1 MYTMHTHQK
10 SSGPHAEV
18 IRVSF
23 PLVLSMGAT
32 TVMEFTDRVFLGR
45 YSLDA
50 LAAAVPS
57 GLMAL
62 LVMSIFMGT
71 AGYVS
76 VFVAQ
81 YTGAGRL
88 DKVGRVLWQGVYFA
102 LAATVFFVACSFL
115 GDYAFALMN
124 HGPVLRELE
133 VTYFSI
139 LCIFAGF
146 QVLGAVFSGFFMGLG
161 RTRPVMVVTLLG
173 MCLNIPLDYC
183 LINGVWVFPSWGM
196 QGAAVAT
203 GLSWVVVATILGCL
217 IFASGKDC
225 DFSLFASL
233 RPHGSML
240 LRLIRFGIP
249 NGFQFFLDI
258 FAFTVFTAIVGH
270 IGVQE
275 LAATNIVLNINGI
288 AFMPL
293 IGFSLGTSTLVGQA
307 LGGGNPSWAE
317 RVTMASLQIAGMYTV
332 CVGIIYLLFPEA
344 LLGLFKPE
352 GFTQSQYAFVM
363 DTGKSLLRIV
373 LVYLGF
379 DVMTFV
385 FAGALKGAGDTAFIM
400 KVTAVAALGCMLVP
414 LSLGV
419 LWQGL
424 GIWFAWSCVLCYIV
438 FLSLCMLVRY
448 HLGRWREMLVID

>member
-1 MYTMHTHQK
+1 MYIMHTQQK
-10 SSGPHAEV
+10 RTGPHGEV

-62 LVMSIFMGT
+62 LVMSVFIGT
-71 AGYVS
+71 GGYVS

-102 LAATVFFVACSFL
+102 LAATVVFVACSFV
-115 GDYAFALMN
+115 GDHVFDLMN
-124 HGPVLRELE
+124 HSPEVKKLE
-133 VTYFSI
+133 VVYFSI
-139 LCIFAGF
+139 LCLFAGF

-161 RTRPVMVVTLLG
+161 RTRPVMLVTLFG

-183 LINGVWVFPSWGM
+183 LINGVWLFPQWGM

-203 GLSWVVVATILGCL
+203 GMSWVVVATVLGCL
-217 IFASGKDC
+217 VFSPGHGR
-225 DFSLFASL
+225 DFSLFASV
-233 RPHGSML
+233 RPDATL
-240 LRLIRFGIP
+240 FKRLVRFGFP

-293 IGFSLGTSTLVGQA
+293 VGFSLGTSILVGQA
-307 LGGGNPSWAE
+307 LGGGNPPWAE
-317 RVTMASLQIAGMYTV
+317 RVTMASMQIAAAYTV
-332 CVGIIYLLFPEA
+332 CVGIIYLIFPEA
-344 LLGLFKPE
+344 LLGLFKPV
-352 GFTQSQYAFVM
+352 GFTAGEYAYVM
-363 DTGKSLLRIV
+363 ETGKSLLYIV

-400 KVTAVAALGCMLVP
+400 KATAVAALGCMLVP
-414 LSLGV
+414 LSIGI
-419 LWQGL
+419 LWLGL
-424 GIWFAWSCVLCYIV
+424 GLWFAWSCVLCYIV

>member
-1 MYTMHTHQK
+1 M
-10 SSGPHAEV
+10 SGPRGDV
-18 IRVSF
+18 VRISL

-57 GLMAL
+57 GLMVL
-62 LVMSIFMGT
+62 LVMTMFIGT
-71 AGYVS
+71 GGYVS

-88 DKVGRVLWQGVYFA
+88 DKVGRVLWQGMYFA
-102 LAATVFFVACSFL
+102 LAATIVLLICSAGGSFVF
-115 GDYAFALMN
+115 DLMK
-124 HGPVLRELE
+124 HSPAVRELE
-133 VTYFSI
+133 VDYFSI
-139 LCIFAGF
+139 LCRFAGF
-146 QVLGAVFSGFFMGLG
+146 HVLGAVFSGFFMGLG
-161 RTRPVMVVTLLG
+161 RTRPVMLVTLLG

-183 LINGVWVFPSWGM
+183 LINGVWIFPQWGM

-203 GLSWVVVATILGCL
+203 GTSWVVVATILGGL
-217 IFASGKDC
+217 VFSPGNAR
-225 DFSLFASL
+225 DFSLFASIRL
-233 RPHGSML
+233 HTPL
-240 LRLIRFGIP
+240 LMRLVRFGSP

-270 IGVQE
+270 IGVQD

-307 LGGGNPSWAE
+307 LGAGSPRRAE
-317 RVTMASLQIAGMYTV
+317 RVTMASLQIAAVYTV
-332 CVGIIYLLFPEA
+332 CVAVAYLLFPED
-344 LLGLFKPE
+344 LLALFKPV
-352 GFTQSQYAFVM
+352 GFTTGEYAHVM
-363 DTGKSLLRIV
+363 ETGKGLLYIV

-385 FAGALKGAGDTAFIM
+385 FAGTLKGAGDTAYIM
-400 KVTAVAALGCMLVP
+400 KVTAIAAFGCMLVP
-414 LSLGV
+414 LSLGI
-419 LWQGL
+419 LWKGY

-438 FLSLCMLVRY
+438 FLSMSMMFRY
-448 HLGRWREMLVID
+448 RFGKWREMLVIE